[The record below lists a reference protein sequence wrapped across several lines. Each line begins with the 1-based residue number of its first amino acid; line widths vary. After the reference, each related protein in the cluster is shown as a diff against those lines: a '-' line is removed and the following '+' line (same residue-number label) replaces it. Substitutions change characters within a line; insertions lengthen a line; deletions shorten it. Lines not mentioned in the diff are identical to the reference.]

1 MRTEFDPRK
10 HLRQLEDGREHLDL
24 KWRLVWLRHE
34 HADAQIETQVVPG
47 QEAEVFCRATITLRT
62 GGSASGHGSALR
74 EESDA
79 PVEEAENR
87 ALARALTA
95 LGYGAEFDD
104 EDYVELRPSLSPP
117 VSLMTARNLIDQQ
130 DHLSGPETT
139 DEAEPEPQPEPE
151 LPSEPAPDRQPGRKL
166 SEDSEEA
173 RTGSDISWTKFW
185 EWARA
190 RGYRN
195 ATELSEMLGVD
206 VLAHTPAEVR
216 RLLKRYELEHPPSG
230 QEE

>member
-10 HLRQLEDGREHLDL
+10 HLRKLEDGREHLDL

-34 HADAQIETQVVPG
+34 HPDAQIETQVVPG

-95 LGYGAEFDD
+95 LGYGTEFDD
-104 EDYVELRPSLSPP
+104 EDYVELRPSLTPP

-130 DHLSGPETT
+130 ERPT
-139 DEAEPEPQPEPE
+139 EPEPPEVPEQEPEPE
-151 LPSEPAPDRQPGRKL
+151 PPSEPAPDRQPGRRL
-166 SEDSEEA
+166 SESGGEA
-173 RTGSDISWTKFW
+173 RTSSDISWTKFW

-195 ATELSEMLGVD
+195 AAELSELLGID

-216 RLLKRYELEHPPSG
+216 RMLKRYELEHPPNGST
-230 QEE
+230 E

>member
-1 MRTEFDPRK
+1 MRTDFDPRR
-10 HLRQLEDGREHLDL
+10 HLRQLDDGREHLDL

-34 HADAQIETQVVPG
+34 HPDAQIETQVVPG

-62 GGSASGHGSALR
+62 GGSASGHGSAVR

-79 PVEEAENR
+79 PIEEAENR

-104 EDYVELRPSLSPP
+104 EDYVELHPSPSPP
-117 VSLMTARNLIDQQ
+117 VSLMTARTLIDQQ
-130 DHLSGPETT
+130 DRPREPEST
-139 DEAEPEPQPEPE
+139 DEPEPEPQPEQPQE
-151 LPSEPAPDRQPGRKL
+151 RPPDRQPGR
-166 SEDSEEA
+166 SIREDGDEA
-173 RTGSDISWTKFW
+173 RTGTDISWTKFW

-195 ATELSEMLGVD
+195 ANELSELLGVD

-216 RLLKRYELEHPPSG
+216 RMLKRYELENPPG
-230 QEE
+230 GPTE